1 METFYERIEEFNKD
15 MLNYW
20 RTMMTNQT
28 PWINGQGQ
36 ILSNWLTDLMKTGY
50 EMNVSNWNHFFDQ
63 YLAFLSTTYEG
74 TQAQRDQLEKEL
86 RRVWDEFNQ
95 NQRLQGDQFKEFLA
109 GMSDQLARKNKEE
122 GLES

>member
-28 PWINGQGQ
+28 PWINGQDQ

-74 TQAQRDQLEKEL
+74 TQAQRDQFEKEL

>member
-74 TQAQRDQLEKEL
+74 TQAQRDQFEKEL

>member
-74 TQAQRDQLEKEL
+74 TQAQRDQFEKEL

-95 NQRLQGDQFKEFLA
+95 NQRLQGDQSKEFLA